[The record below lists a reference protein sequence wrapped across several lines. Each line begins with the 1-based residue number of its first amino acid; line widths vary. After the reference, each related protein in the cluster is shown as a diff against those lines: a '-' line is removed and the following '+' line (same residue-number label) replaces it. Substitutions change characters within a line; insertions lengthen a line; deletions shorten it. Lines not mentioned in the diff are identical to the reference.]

1 LLAPSKALLDP
12 VPGGRSSSEPCSRSS
27 DAPGVI
33 FLNPWDRLIGP
44 NRYLVEMLRQAP
56 ELAARSTVVFAA
68 GDEACREYRDL
79 GCRTEVWP
87 EIGLIHPRL
96 TLGNVVS
103 NLQRHT
109 VGLARV
115 VRRLKDRRPDLV
127 VSNSEILCLGGM
139 AARAAGI
146 PHAQVVHSLLFQY
159 RRGQH
164 EWAIPGYI
172 RFLSFWTQRF
182 VTVSESVR
190 RMLGDYRVRSE
201 RVAVVPNG
209 FDIQG
214 IRRKSRL
221 PLPPSLEERIQGR
234 YPVLV
239 SVGRIAPMKGQD
251 ILIEAIARL
260 RASYPSLLCLMVG
273 RQASSE
279 SWEDVSGF
287 QGRLTR
293 RIRKERMEDAVCFLG
308 EVDCVPELFRRADL
322 YVHPSLTE
330 SFSRVVAEAL
340 ICGAPVVCTDAGALP
355 EVVGPG
361 GAFLVKP
368 SDAEAL
374 AHGVRAVLQGR
385 MLRDRMV
392 SAGQAHVE
400 NRYSIGQTTQS
411 FLEVLRAMRGPG
423 PGWRE
428 ASYVS

>member
-1 LLAPSKALLDP
+1 MRMGQRKDNLSASSEGVLKPAL
-12 VPGGRSSSEPCSRSS
+12 GGRSSIEPCSRPS
-27 DAPGVI
+27 DTP
-33 FLNPWDRLIGP
+33 R
-44 NRYLVEMLRQAP
+44 
-56 ELAARSTVVFAA
+56 
-68 GDEACREYRDL
+68 EACREYRDL

-96 TLGNVVS
+96 TLRNVAS
-103 NLQRHT
+103 GLQRHT
-109 VGLARV
+109 VGLART
-115 VRRLKDRRPDLV
+115 VRRMKDRHPDLV
-127 VSNSEILCLGGM
+127 VSNSEILCLGGI
-139 AARAAGI
+139 AAKAVGI
-146 PHAQVVHSLLFQY
+146 PHAQVIHSLLFQY
-159 RRGQH
+159 RRAQH

-172 RFLSFWTQRF
+172 RFLSFWTQCF

-214 IRRKSRL
+214 IRQKSRL

-234 YPVLV
+234 FPVLV

-251 ILIEAIARL
+251 TLIEAVARL
-260 RASYPSLLCLMVG
+260 RASYPSLVCLIVG

-287 QGRLTR
+287 HERLTR
-293 RIRKERMEDAVCFLG
+293 QIRKERMENAVCFLG
-308 EVDCVPELFRRADL
+308 EVDCVPGLFRRADL

-340 ICGAPVVCTDAGALP
+340 ICGTPVVCTDAGALP

-374 AHGVRAVLQGR
+374 AHGLREVLQKR
-385 MLRDRMV
+385 ALRDQIV
-392 SAGQAHVE
+392 SAGEAHVE
-400 NRYSIGQTTQS
+400 SRYPIGQTTRK
-411 FLEVLRAMRGPG
+411 FLEVLRAICGSEPRLWKP
-423 PGWRE
+423 
-428 ASYVS
+428 SYVS